1 MHCVSSSRPQLAPI
15 FRSETQLQ
23 IMALVYL
30 EPERHFAVADVVT
43 SLDASQATVA
53 REVDR
58 LVAAGLLETELVRGR
73 RSVWAASD
81 SPIFFELH
89 SLLLKTV
96 GPKPVI
102 EEELAGLA
110 GVLSAMI
117 YGSWARRFA
126 GESGPVP
133 ADIDL
138 LLVGD
143 IDVPNARASAER
155 ASERLGRDVNVT
167 VVSRLE
173 WESAETGFLREL
185 HGGALVELAVERD
198 GERNLLDRSKAL

>member
-1 MHCVSSSRPQLAPI
+1 MRCVSSSRPQLAPI

-30 EPERHFAVADVVT
+30 EPDRHFAVPEVVAT
-43 SLDASQATVA
+43 LRAPQPTVA
-53 REVDR
+53 REIDR

-73 RSVWAASD
+73 RSVWASAD
-81 SPIFFELH
+81 SPLFPELH

-102 EEELAGLA
+102 ESELMGLE
-110 GVLSAMI
+110 GTWRAMI

-143 IDVPNARASAER
+143 VDVQDARERAER
-155 ASERLGRDVNVT
+155 ASERLRRDVNVT
-167 VVSRLE
+167 VVSRAE
-173 WESAETGFLREL
+173 WDSADSGFLREL
-185 HGGALVELAVERD
+185 HAAPLVELSVPA
-198 GERNLLDRSKAL
+198 AA

>member
-1 MHCVSSSRPQLAPI
+1 
-15 FRSETQLQ
+15 
-23 IMALVYL
+23 
-30 EPERHFAVADVVT
+30 
-43 SLDASQATVA
+43 
-53 REVDR
+53 
-58 LVAAGLLETELVRGR
+58 
-73 RSVWAASD
+73 
-81 SPIFFELH
+81 
-89 SLLLKTV
+89 
-96 GPKPVI
+96 
-102 EEELAGLA
+102 
-110 GVLSAMI
+110 MI

-133 ADIDL
+133 ADIDV

-185 HGGALVELAVERD
+185 HGGALVELARLFHPGDQV
-198 GERNLLDRSKAL
+198 GLGSGC